1 MTEKK
6 ETERKRKITKELGSS
21 EGRQGRHKRQKE
33 ENERI
38 ERN

>member
-6 ETERKRKITKELGSS
+6 ETERKRKITKELGIN

-33 ENERI
+33 ENERT

>member
-6 ETERKRKITKELGSS
+6 ETERKRKMTKELGSN
-21 EGRQGRHKRQKE
+21 EGRQGRLKRQKE